1 MTARPALFSGART
14 VEINLLRF
22 RLRLN
27 ATRVTIIFTLMLLGL
42 LWLSTLLVVRD
53 QYHEAEARA
62 RLDVQNYSMAFSENA
77 LRTLGEAD
85 HIMLDIKRQYAALS
99 ERKARLKSVVPTLST
114 NTSADPDLLHAL
126 FVVGSDGVVLHSLL
140 KTLPN
145 LRNSQLSERAYFRIH
160 VNNPAHGL
168 YISAPVL
175 ERETGSWSIPMS
187 RRLDHADGSF
197 AGVVVAFLN
206 PECLTEFLGEQPI
219 DTTSIM
225 AVLGDDH
232 VVRASREYDVV
243 RPGEVLQLDAYKADA
258 SRITL
263 EQPLAGYPLRT
274 LVSLEKQVA
283 LGAFQQNTVLMV
295 SLAAIGTALILIFC
309 LVLLYLFRRL
319 FHALNET
326 RMNEE
331 RLSLA
336 LAASGLG
343 LCDWDVVSGNMTIN
357 RDYAHSL
364 GYKPDEF
371 WLNHEKWSAMLH
383 PDDRARVLEELGLY
397 LGGQRSDYTC
407 QYRVRGAHGEW
418 HHVEGNARIVERDA
432 SGKPV
437 RVLATQLDVTQ
448 SQNAETQLRRLNNTL
463 EARIRDEV
471 AKNRDKDHLMIHQS
485 RMAAMGEMIGNI
497 AHQWRQPLNA
507 LALTLANLRDA
518 QRYGDLTPHYLQE
531 QVSFGEELIR
541 TMSATIE
548 DFRNFYRSNR
558 ERKRFSVCIAAQ
570 KAVSIVQSAYAQQDI
585 DLQFVCL
592 KDGEMMGVENEYTQA
607 LLNLL
612 GNSREIIQERGL
624 ASGQVQVKVDSN
636 QQEAWITVTDNGQGI
651 ALDILPRIFDP
662 YFTTRPKGIGIGL
675 YMSKMIIENNF
686 GGRIEVE
693 NTADGAEFRITTP
706 LADAA

>member
-1 MTARPALFSGART
+1 
-14 VEINLLRF
+14 
-22 RLRLN
+22 
-27 ATRVTIIFTLMLLGL
+27 
-42 LWLSTLLVVRD
+42 
-53 QYHEAEARA
+53 
-62 RLDVQNYSMAFSENA
+62 
-77 LRTLGEAD
+77 
-85 HIMLDIKRQYAALS
+85 
-99 ERKARLKSVVPTLST
+99 
-114 NTSADPDLLHAL
+114 
-126 FVVGSDGVVLHSLL
+126 
-140 KTLPN
+140 
-145 LRNSQLSERAYFRIH
+145 
-160 VNNPAHGL
+160 
-168 YISAPVL
+168 
-175 ERETGSWSIPMS
+175 
-187 RRLDHADGSF
+187 
-197 AGVVVAFLN
+197 
-206 PECLTEFLGEQPI
+206 
-219 DTTSIM
+219 
-225 AVLGDDH
+225 
-232 VVRASREYDVV
+232 
-243 RPGEVLQLDAYKADA
+243 
-258 SRITL
+258 
-263 EQPLAGYPLRT
+263 
-274 LVSLEKQVA
+274 
-283 LGAFQQNTVLMV
+283 
-295 SLAAIGTALILIFC
+295 
-309 LVLLYLFRRL
+309 
-319 FHALNET
+319 
-326 RMNEE
+326 
-331 RLSLA
+331 
-336 LAASGLG
+336 
-343 LCDWDVVSGNMTIN
+343 
-357 RDYAHSL
+357 
-364 GYKPDEF
+364 
-371 WLNHEKWSAMLH
+371 
-383 PDDRARVLEELGLY
+383 
-397 LGGQRSDYTC
+397 
-407 QYRVRGAHGEW
+407 
-418 HHVEGNARIVERDA
+418 
-432 SGKPV
+432 
-437 RVLATQLDVTQ
+437 VTQ